1 MTAGIHPKHA
11 PSVRIPPDLRD
22 LTRVVIR
29 IGALYVSNTPV
40 LLDTV
45 LGSCISV
52 CMYDEETKIGGMN
65 HFMLPASASLDPP
78 TKARYGVQA
87 MELLITRMMK
97 MGANRKNFKAKVFG
111 GGHVLQTLES
121 PDSVPQRNI
130 AFIRQ
135 FMATERIP
143 VVHEDVGGKRTR
155 RVLFLPHLGEVRL
168 KRLQSQEAM
177 ATRKE
182 EEVFLQDL
190 TIGKKDGDATIF

>member
-1 MTAGIHPKHA
+1 MTTHPKHA
-11 PSVRIPPDLRD
+11 PSVRIPLDLKD

-65 HFMLPASASLDPP
+65 HFMLPESAQLDPP
-78 TKARYGVQA
+78 TRARYGVQA

-111 GGHVLQTLES
+111 GGHVLRTLES
-121 PDSVPQRNI
+121 ADSVPQKNI
-130 AFIRQ
+130 AFIRK

-168 KRLQSQEAM
+168 KRLQSQEAQ

-182 EEVFLQDL
+182 EEVFLTDL
-190 TIGKKDGDATIF
+190 AINKKDGDATLF

>member
-1 MTAGIHPKHA
+1 MTTHPKHA
-11 PSVRIPPDLRD
+11 PSVRIPLDLKD

-65 HFMLPASASLDPP
+65 HFMLPESAQLDPP
-78 TKARYGVQA
+78 TRARYGVQA

-111 GGHVLQTLES
+111 GGHVLRTLES
-121 PDSVPQRNI
+121 ADSVPQKNI
-130 AFIRQ
+130 AFIRK

-168 KRLQSQEAM
+168 KRLQSQEAL

-182 EEVFLQDL
+182 EEVFLSDL
-190 TIGKKDGDATIF
+190 AIDKKDGDATLF

>member
-1 MTAGIHPKHA
+1 MTAHPKHA
-11 PSVRIPPDLRD
+11 PSVRIPPELRE

-52 CMYDEETKIGGMN
+52 CMYDEESKIGGMN
-65 HFMLPASASLDPP
+65 HFMLPESAQLDPP

-87 MELLITRMMK
+87 MELLISRMMK
-97 MGANRKNFKAKVFG
+97 MGASRKNFQAKVFG

-121 PDSVPQRNI
+121 ADSVPQKNI
-130 AFIRQ
+130 AFIRR

-143 VVHEDVGGKRTR
+143 VLHEDVGGKRTR
-155 RVLFLPHLGEVRL
+155 RVLFLPHLGEVHL
-168 KRLQSQEAM
+168 KRLQSQEAQ

-182 EEVFLQDL
+182 EEVYLSDHEV
-190 TIGKKDGDATIF
+190 GDKDGDATIF

>member
-1 MTAGIHPKHA
+1 MHG
-11 PSVRIPPDLRD
+11 

-52 CMYDEETKIGGMN
+52 CMYDEETRIGGMN
-65 HFMLPASASLDPP
+65 HFMLPESAALDPP

-97 MGANRKNFKAKVFG
+97 MGANRRNLKAKVFG
-111 GGHVLQTLES
+111 GGHVLQTVES

-130 AFIRQ
+130 AFIRK

-168 KRLQSQEAM
+168 KRLQTQEAL

-190 TIGKKDGDATIF
+190 NTQKKDGDATLF

>member
-1 MTAGIHPKHA
+1 MTTHPKHA
-11 PSVRIPPDLRD
+11 PSVRIPLDLKD

-65 HFMLPASASLDPP
+65 HFMLPESAQLDPP
-78 TKARYGVQA
+78 TRARYGVQA

-111 GGHVLQTLES
+111 GGHVLRTLES
-121 PDSVPQRNI
+121 ADSVPQKNI
-130 AFIRQ
+130 AFIRK

-168 KRLQSQEAM
+168 KRLQSQEAL

-182 EEVFLQDL
+182 EEVFLTDL
-190 TIGKKDGDATIF
+190 AINRKDGDATLF

>member
-1 MTAGIHPKHA
+1 MTSHPKHA
-11 PSVRIPPDLRD
+11 PSVRIPLDLLH

-65 HFMLPASASLDPP
+65 HFMLPESAALDPP
-78 TKARYGVQA
+78 TQARYGVQA
-87 MELLITRMMK
+87 MEILITRMMK
-97 MGANRKNFKAKVFG
+97 MGANRNNFKAKVFG

-130 AFIRQ
+130 AFIRK

-168 KRLQSQEAM
+168 KRLQTQEAV

-182 EEVFLQDL
+182 EEVFLRDL
-190 TIGKKDGDATIF
+190 NTQKRDGDATLF